1 MFLNKSF
8 PYNPSLR
15 IHFFIGITLGIL
27 ILFIL
32 FFLKPFDSGNSNF
45 PFKTLYF
52 IVFGLIIF
60 TTYIITHVF
69 SVIYYKKLHV
79 WSLFEEITFC
89 LVFIVTAITTAF
101 FYTEIIINKNPE
113 RLNLN
118 HFLGWFEAMFLGFGI
133 LLFIPTILLRKR
145 YAKANS
151 KNTEE
156 EEEEGFI
163 NSKKITISGSLK
175 KDSLLVSI
183 TDLVY
188 IKSENN
194 YIRIFYFEEQSLEE
208 KLLRGSLTQIKKQLP
223 SLIKVHRSYIVNPYF
238 IASCKGN
245 KQNAKLYLERIDHSI
260 PISKPYFES
269 VNQLSINPKQT

>member
-8 PYNPSLR
+8 PYNPSSR
-15 IHFFIGITLGIL
+15 IHVFIGITLGVL

-60 TTYIITHVF
+60 TTYMIIHLL
-69 SVIYYKKLHV
+69 SVIYFKNFQTWK
-79 WSLFEEITFC
+79 LFEEITFC
-89 LVFIVTAITTAF
+89 LVFILIAIIIAF
-101 FYTEIIINKNPE
+101 FYTEILINKNPK
-113 RLNLN
+113 RLNLH
-118 HFLGWFEAMFLGFGI
+118 HFLGWFETIFLGFGI

-151 KNTEE
+151 KSKVKNTEE
-156 EEEEGFI
+156 ETLI
-163 NSKKITISGSLK
+163 NYKEIIVSGSLK
-175 KDSLLVSI
+175 KDSLLVSEAN
-183 TDLVY
+183 LVY

-194 YIRIFYFEEQSLEE
+194 YVRIFYFEKTSLKE
-208 KLLRGSLTQIKKQLP
+208 KLLRSTLTQIKKQLP
-223 SLIKVHRSYIVNPYF
+223 SFIKVHRSYIVNPQF
-238 IASCKGN
+238 IISFKGN
-245 KQNAKLYLERIDHSI
+245 KQNAKLYLKRIDHNI

-269 VNQLSINPKQT
+269 INALLIYNK